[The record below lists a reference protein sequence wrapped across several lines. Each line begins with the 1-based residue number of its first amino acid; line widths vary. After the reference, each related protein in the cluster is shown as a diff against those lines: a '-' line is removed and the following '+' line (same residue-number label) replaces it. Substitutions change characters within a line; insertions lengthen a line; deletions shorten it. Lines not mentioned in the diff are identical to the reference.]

1 MTTQDIDKL
10 MQTIISMKE
19 HKVVKNRIDKVIF
32 RHLRGFQ
39 KDSTVEFHLPIS
51 VIVGKNGSGKSTIL
65 RSVQLLGKGC
75 IHKMNFLKLN
85 LTMVI

>member
-19 HKVVKNRIDKVIF
+19 HKVVKNGIDKVIF

-39 KDSTVEFHLPIS
+39 KDSTVEFHLPI
-51 VIVGKNGSGKSTIL
+51 
-65 RSVQLLGKGC
+65 LL
-75 IHKMNFLKLN
+75 L
-85 LTMVI
+85 

>member
-19 HKVVKNRIDKVIF
+19 NKVVKNGIDKVIF

-39 KDSTVEFHLPIS
+39 K
-51 VIVGKNGSGKSTIL
+51 IL
-65 RSVQLLGKGC
+65 Q
-75 IHKMNFLKLN
+75 
-85 LTMVI
+85 